1 MEAFKAY
8 WAAREPR
15 ERMMLAGGIA
25 AALILILYML
35 VWDPIQTSR
44 ARLAIEM
51 PKLRAQAAQFRL
63 DAEQAEALRGR
74 IKSNDSGKP
83 LPSVI
88 DTSAKAAGVRES
100 IKQIQS
106 LSNDRTQ
113 INLANVSFESLVQW
127 LAGLG
132 ATEGIAVETM
142 NASAA
147 SQSGRVQ
154 VESLVV
160 RSARA
165 Q

>member
-8 WAAREPR
+8 WAARAPR
-15 ERMMLAGGIA
+15 ERMMLAGGMA
-25 AALILILYML
+25 AAIILLLYVL

-44 ARLAIEM
+44 ARLATEL
-51 PKLRAQAAQFRL
+51 PKLRAQAAQLRL
-63 DAEQAEALRGR
+63 DAEQAEGLRGR
-74 IKSNDSGKP
+74 IKSNDSGRP

-88 DTSAKAAGVRES
+88 DTSAKAAGLRDS

-113 INLANVSFESLVQW
+113 INLSNVGFDALVQW

-132 ATEGIAVETM
+132 ASDGIAVETM

>member
-8 WAAREPR
+8 WAARASR
-15 ERMMLAGGIA
+15 ERMMLAGGMA
-25 AALILILYML
+25 AAIILFLYML

-44 ARLAIEM
+44 ARLATEL

-74 IKSNDSGKP
+74 IKSNDSGRP

-88 DTSAKAAGVRES
+88 DASAKAAGLRDS

-106 LSNDRTQ
+106 LSNDRSQ
-113 INLANVSFESLVQW
+113 INLTNVGFDTLVQW

-132 ATEGIAVETM
+132 ASDGISVETM